1 MLRNKSSEKASR
13 LARALML
20 LICLTE
26 LCVDFS
32 TWVALA
38 RLSDIGFITS
48 RHAIVSLAQGLQFLK
63 WTSSD
68 ISLTK

>member
-1 MLRNKSSEKASR
+1 
-13 LARALML
+13 ML

-32 TWVALA
+32 TSVALA
-38 RLSDIGFITS
+38 RLSDIGFVTS